1 MATIRNT
8 ILSFPGLASGE
19 DFLETVLIDRS
30 LDGAANYTA
39 SNKSVARLAVADVYS
54 MIGGLPDFSEN
65 KLSMTYP
72 RSWYTQKAKELY
84 VENGEPEKAAKLG
97 KNIKVPRG
105 KASRS
110 W

>member
-1 MATIRNT
+1 MKTIRDT
-8 ILSFPGLASGE
+8 VLGFPGVADAE
-19 DFLETVLIDRS
+19 EFLDTVLVDRS
-30 LDGAANYTA
+30 LDGAANYIA
-39 SNKSVARLAVADVYS
+39 SNKSVVRLAAADVYS

>member
-1 MATIRNT
+1 MKTIRDT
-8 ILSFPGLASGE
+8 ALSFPGVADAE
-19 DFLETVLIDRS
+19 EFLDTVLVDRS

-39 SNKSVARLAVADVYS
+39 SNKSAVRLAVADVYS

-97 KNIKVPRG
+97 KSIQVPRG